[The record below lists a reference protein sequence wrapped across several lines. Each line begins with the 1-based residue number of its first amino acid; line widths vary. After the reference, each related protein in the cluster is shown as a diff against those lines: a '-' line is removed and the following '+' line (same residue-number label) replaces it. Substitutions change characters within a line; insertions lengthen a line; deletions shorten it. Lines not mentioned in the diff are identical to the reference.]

1 MRGRPLLVLA
11 LALGAVSDILAQ
23 QPDPNLGRNL
33 GRNLAAACASCHG
46 SSGTAGIP
54 SLAGKDPAEVLRI
67 MQDFRSGK
75 RQATVMH
82 QLARGYTDEQ
92 VRAIAAYLA
101 AQKPGGAK

>member
-1 MRGRPLLVLA
+1 MGGRPLLVLA
-11 LALGAVSDILAQ
+11 LTLGAVPRILAQ
-23 QPDPNLGRNL
+23 QPDPDP
-33 GRNLAAACASCHG
+33 GRNLAAACATCHA
-46 SSGTAGIP
+46 STTGTSGIP
-54 SLAGKDPAEVLRI
+54 SLAGKDPSEILRI

-92 VRAIAAYLA
+92 VRAIAGYLT

>member
-11 LALGAVSDILAQ
+11 LTLGAASDVLAQ
-23 QPDPNLGRNL
+23 QPDSNL

-46 SSGTAGIP
+46 SNRTAAIP
-54 SLAGKDPAEVLRI
+54 SLAGKDPGELLRI

-82 QLARGYTDEQ
+82 QLARGYTDQQ
-92 VRAIAAYLA
+92 VQAIAAYLA
-101 AQKPGGAK
+101 AQKPGGTR

>member
-11 LALGAVSDILAQ
+11 LTLGAVSDVLAQ
-23 QPDPNLGRNL
+23 QPDPNL

-46 SSGTAGIP
+46 STVTGGIP
-54 SLAGKDPAEVLRI
+54 SLAGKDPAELLRI

-75 RQATVMH
+75 RQATVMQ

-92 VRAIAAYLA
+92 VQAIAAYLA
-101 AQKPGGAK
+101 TQKPGGTR